1 MGARAGLN
9 DPSPVARR
17 TQVGAGQEPSVGVVI
32 ATRQRRETVIETV
45 RRLRALPEQPPVIV
59 ADNASVDGTADALE
73 DTHGFEVI
81 RLRRN
86 RGAAARN
93 DAVRR
98 IETPF
103 VAFSDDDS
111 WWEPG
116 ALRLEAELFRQD
128 ADLGL
133 IAARILAGADERLDP
148 VCTAMA
154 GSPLGRPPGYPGPAI
169 LGFVA
174 CGAIVRRSAFLAVGG
189 FDSILELGGEETLL
203 SLDLAVRRRCSRS
216 TWLFADGSSPTSRT

>member
-73 DTHGFEVI
+73 DTHGVEVI

-133 IAARILAGADERLDP
+133 IAARILVGADERLDP